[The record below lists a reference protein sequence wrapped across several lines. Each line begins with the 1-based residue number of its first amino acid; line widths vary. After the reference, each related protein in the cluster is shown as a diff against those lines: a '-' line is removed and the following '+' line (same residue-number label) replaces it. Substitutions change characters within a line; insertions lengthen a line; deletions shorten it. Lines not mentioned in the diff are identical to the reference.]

1 MKMPNKP
8 LPLSAIAEAIND
20 ALHWYFDGQIIKIE
34 AEIMDVKKYPHKRW
48 CFLKFVEK
56 QGPNLIAEMK
66 GVAWNV
72 GYPAILKFEQETKQT
87 FADGLQVVCDVMVKH
102 HAKFGLSLEIVN
114 IDVAHTIGKV
124 VLEREQTLVDLVK
137 NLPHDII
144 KIDEQTYRTSN
155 QQLAY
160 PKYIKRIALITAANS
175 DGQRDFLQELQQNA
189 YGYTFEVTEFLTIIQ
204 GDQAAKNI
212 VNELGKIAQRKDQF
226 DIVAIVRG
234 GGSATDFKPFD
245 TYDVAAMIATFP
257 LPILTG
263 IGHDRNVS
271 VADMMAT
278 MLKTPTKVA
287 NYIVNYNYEYEQN
300 ILNLVE
306 RIELLAERK
315 IQTLQDKVLYL
326 KRILNTISLDK
337 NLQRGFAVVY
347 KDDQII
353 TEPTEIKKKDE
364 LTIQLKKS
372 KITVT
377 VKNIVHE

>member
-72 GYPAILKFEQETKQT
+72 GYPAILKFEEETKQT

-102 HAKFGLSLEIVN
+102 HPKFGLSLEIIN

-124 VLEREQTLVDLVK
+124 VLERAQTLADLVK
-137 NLPHDII
+137 NLPNDIS
-144 KIDEQTYRTSN
+144 KVDEQTYRTTN
-155 QQLAY
+155 QQLPY

-175 DGQRDFLQELQQNA
+175 DGQRDFLQELNQNA
-189 YGYTFEVTEFLTIIQ
+189 YGYAFEVTEFVTIIQ

-212 VNELGKIAQRKDQF
+212 VNELGKITVRKDEF

-245 TYDVAAMIATFP
+245 MYDVAAKIATFP

-271 VADMMAT
+271 IADMMAT

-287 NYIVNYNYEYEQN
+287 SYIVNYNFEYEQT

-306 RIELLAERK
+306 RIELLAEKK
-315 IQTLQDKVLYL
+315 IQTLQDKILYL
-326 KRILNTISLDK
+326 KRIINTISLDK

-347 KDDQII
+347 KEDQII

-364 LTIQLKKS
+364 LTIQLKQS

-377 VKNIVHE
+377 VKNIIHE